1 VEDEEYTLGKSFMKR
16 NTSFDARN
24 SRSPEVAATMEREG
38 GEERKKED
46 EEERVR
52 LNRYALMGTSLS
64 GALLWSKGAS
74 EGEALLSTVVRARGR
89 PATSTPWHL
98 RVGLRYRIYFF
109 RNIPVKYIF

>member
-1 VEDEEYTLGKSFMKR
+1 VEDEEYTLEKSFMKR
-16 NTSFDARN
+16 NTSFGVQN
-24 SRSPEVAATMEREG
+24 SGSPEVAAAMEREG
-38 GEERKKED
+38 GEERKED

-52 LNRYALMGTSLS
+52 PNHYAPMGARLS

-74 EGEALLSTVVRARGR
+74 EGEALLPTVVQDRGR